1 VFEPEATMK
10 GKVKV
15 SKTPVTYWNR
25 IRLKRSLKNMADA
38 WISRERTLP
47 FVSER
52 EKSRM
57 IKFIFFLHFN
67 P

>member
-38 WISRERTLP
+38 GITRERTLP

-52 EKSRM
+52 KKSRM
-57 IKFIFFLHFN
+57 IKFIFFLLFN